1 MVEEKLETKMQDR
14 PKKKTIPRMFVVDA
28 EDSQGSSDNSSSSA
42 SSRLTSAASRHSS
55 ITSDKDLKEENANNE
70 LKDGRKSR
78 KWFRLTHN
86 KVVPL

>member
-55 ITSDKDLKEENANNE
+55 ITSDNKEENASNE
-70 LKDGRKSR
+70 LKVGRKPR

>member
-1 MVEEKLETKMQDR
+1 M
-14 PKKKTIPRMFVVDA
+14 A
-28 EDSQGSSDNSSSSA
+28 SQGSSYNSSSGA

-55 ITSDKDLKEENANNE
+55 IIADTEDLKEENASNE